1 MTTGNAAVNGL
12 ATAPTVPSFLFY
24 GHYFYNNIS
33 LISFTNI
40 NVMCNKYGPRNS
52 INIRYLTFLT
62 DASAVP
68 EGGSGRFA
76 FTVLSV
82 SAMLVHAYYTSAIVS
97 ALMSTGRG
105 GPDSLKALGDS
116 KYAIGSEDYDYM
128 RYLFFDVSYS
138 ISSP

>member
-1 MTTGNAAVNGL
+1 M
-12 ATAPTVPSFLFY
+12 
-24 GHYFYNNIS
+24 
-33 LISFTNI
+33 
-40 NVMCNKYGPRNS
+40 
-52 INIRYLTFLT
+52 
-62 DASAVP
+62 P

-128 RYLFFDVSYS
+128 RYLFFDVSCLNT
-138 ISSP
+138 IVHFNCIEVLITLI